1 MKRTGIFSGSFN
13 PIHIGHLALANYMC
27 EFESLDEVWFV
38 VSPHNPLKN
47 SDELIDDIIRLNWV
61 KKAIGDYSRFQ
72 VSDIE
77 FSLPRPSYTFKTL
90 QSLEEAYPDRE
101 FILIIGADNWQCF
114 DQWKDND
121 RILAEYPVLIYPRK
135 GFDIDPLTL
144 PADVILTDAPQIEIS
159 STFIRKA
166 ISRGKDIRFYFP
178 GSLVEEVERY
188 YRKHKDSDRVF

>member
-47 SDELIDDIIRLNWV
+47 SDDLMADDIRLKWV
-61 KKAIGDYSRFQ
+61 QTVIGTYERF
-72 VSDIE
+72 VASDIE
-77 FSLPRPSYTFKTL
+77 FSLPRPSFTFSTL
-90 QSLEEAYPDRE
+90 QALEEQYPDRE
-101 FILIIGADNWQCF
+101 FVLIIGADNWLCF
-114 DQWKDND
+114 DQWKDYD

-135 GFDIDPLTL
+135 GFDIDPLSL
-144 PADVILTDAPQIEIS
+144 PADVILTNAPQIEIS

-166 ISRGKDIRFYFP
+166 LAEGKDVRFFVP
-178 GSLVEEVERY
+178 SSLAEDISISYKNRRFTGE
-188 YRKHKDSDRVF
+188 

>member
-47 SDELIDDIIRLNWV
+47 SDDLMVDDIRLKWV
-61 KKAIGDYSRFQ
+61 QRVIGTYERF
-72 VSDIE
+72 VASNIE
-77 FSLPRPSYTFKTL
+77 FSLPRPSFTFNTL
-90 QSLEEAYPDRE
+90 QALEEQYPDRE
-101 FILIIGADNWQCF
+101 FVLIIGADNWLCF
-114 DQWKDND
+114 EQWKDYD

-135 GFDIDPLTL
+135 GFDIDPLSL
-144 PADVILTDAPQIEIS
+144 PADVILTNAPQIEIS

-166 ISRGKDIRFYFP
+166 LAEGKDVRFFLP
-178 GSLVEEVERY
+178 SNLAEEIAKSYQNHPFAFE
-188 YRKHKDSDRVF
+188 

>member
-47 SDELIDDIIRLNWV
+47 SDELVDDEIRLNWV
-61 KKAIGDYSRFQ
+61 KKAIGDYPHFLA
-72 VSDIE
+72 SDIE

-90 QSLEEAYPDRE
+90 QALEEEYPDRE
-101 FILIIGADNWQCF
+101 FILIIGADNWLCF
-114 DQWKDND
+114 EQWKDYD

-135 GFDIDPLTL
+135 GFEIDPLAL
-144 PADVILTDAPQIEIS
+144 PADVILTEAPQMEVS
-159 STFIRKA
+159 SSFIREA
-166 ISRGKDIRFYFP
+166 LRRDKDVRFFLP
-178 GSLVEEVERY
+178 GNLTEEVASIYVQR
-188 YRKHKDSDRVF
+188 

>member
-47 SDELIDDIIRLNWV
+47 SDDLLDDDIRLKWV
-61 KKAIGDYSRFQ
+61 QTVIGTYERF
-72 VSDIE
+72 VASDIE
-77 FSLPRPSYTFKTL
+77 FSLPRPSFTFSTL
-90 QSLEEAYPDRE
+90 QALEEQYPDRE
-101 FILIIGADNWQCF
+101 FVLIIGADNWLCF
-114 DQWKDND
+114 DQWKDYD

-135 GFDIDPLTL
+135 GFDIDPLSL
-144 PADVILTDAPQIEIS
+144 PADVILTNAPQIEIS

-166 ISRGKDIRFYFP
+166 LADGKDVRFFVP
-178 GSLVEEVERY
+178 SSLAEDISISYKNRRFTGE
-188 YRKHKDSDRVF
+188 

>member
-47 SDELIDDIIRLNWV
+47 SDELIDDEVRLNWV
-61 KKAIGDYSRFQ
+61 EKAIGDYPHF
-72 VSDIE
+72 VASDIE

-90 QSLEEAYPDRE
+90 QALEEEYPDRE
-101 FILIIGADNWQCF
+101 FVLIIGADNWLCF
-114 DQWKDND
+114 EQWKDYD

-135 GFDIDPLTL
+135 GSEIDPLAL
-144 PADVILTDAPQIEIS
+144 PADVILTEAPQIEVS
-159 STFIRKA
+159 SSFIREA
-166 ISRGKDIRFYFP
+166 IQKGKDVRFFLP
-178 GSLVEEVERY
+178 GNLAQEVASIFAQR
-188 YRKHKDSDRVF
+188 